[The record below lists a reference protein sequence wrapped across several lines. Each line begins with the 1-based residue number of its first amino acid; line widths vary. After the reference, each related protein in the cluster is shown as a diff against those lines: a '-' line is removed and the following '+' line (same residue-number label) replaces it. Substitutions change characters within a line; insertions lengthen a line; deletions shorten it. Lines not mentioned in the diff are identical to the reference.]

1 MNSFY
6 FVFINY
12 NDYRTTINCVKSI
25 QQIDHQGAISHII
38 VIDNASQAADFTALS
53 ESISEYSN
61 VSIIRSEKNLGYFG
75 GLNLGISKIHNP
87 EKQII
92 TVGNNDL
99 LYHHEFIQSVIYK
112 KGIFESYP
120 VISPNIITLDGKHQ
134 NPHVINKISRF
145 RQMIYDLY
153 FSNYYFANLISRMV
167 KLSGKLTSRK
177 DNEQREIA
185 QPIFL
190 GHGSCYLLGPLFFKY
205 FKKLWAPTFLFDEE
219 LFLSKQLEQKGMKI
233 FYEPSIKV
241 THCMH
246 TSVDKIPPKAK
257 WKLAREAHKLS
268 RELF

>member
-12 NDYRTTINCVKSI
+12 NNYRTTINCVKSI
-25 QQIDHQGAISHII
+25 QQIDHHGVASHII

-53 ESISEYSN
+53 ESISEFSN
-61 VSIIRSEKNLGYFG
+61 VRIIRSEKNLGYFG
-75 GLNLGISKIHNP
+75 GLNLGISEINNP
-87 EKQII
+87 EKHFVVI
-92 TVGNNDL
+92 GNNDL
-99 LYHHEFIQSVIYK
+99 LYHQEFIQSALNK
-112 KGIFESYP
+112 KEIFESYP
-120 VISPNIITLDGKHQ
+120 VISPNIITLDGTHQ

-153 FSNYYFANLISRMV
+153 FSNYLFANLIIRMV

-177 DNEQREIA
+177 DNGQSEIA

-190 GHGSCYLLGPLFFKY
+190 GHGSCYLLGPLFFDH
-205 FKKLWAPTFLFDEE
+205 FKELWAPTFLFDEE

-246 TSVDKIPPKAK
+246 TSVDKIPAKAK
-257 WKLAREAHKLS
+257 WKLAREAHKIS